1 MVFSYLPVSGPTGAA
16 AIALVSL
23 LVFVRLYAGSRLLDP
38 KHMTLWGVV
47 RRIGMPLVDQVAKR
61 SVGISAENAAHRDE
75 FVHDVDA
82 TPVEVRDALI
92 AQSDERWEVSVLSG
106 LKTDWAENHEQA
118 SLVCYFGDKPTPGAP
133 DWLRDKQ
140 THVFLFSAGIGTRI
154 CCHNEANSW
163 RPDQW
168 QDHLFKGPSFDAQA
182 GVERVDGWLEESSL
196 SIPADYTSQ

>member
-106 LKTDWAENHEQA
+106 LKTDWAANHEQA
-118 SLVCYFGDKPTPGAP
+118 SLVCYFGDKPTPGSP

-168 QDHLFKGPSFDAQA
+168 HDHLFKGPSFDAQA
-182 GVERVDGWLEESSL
+182 GVERVNGWLEESSI